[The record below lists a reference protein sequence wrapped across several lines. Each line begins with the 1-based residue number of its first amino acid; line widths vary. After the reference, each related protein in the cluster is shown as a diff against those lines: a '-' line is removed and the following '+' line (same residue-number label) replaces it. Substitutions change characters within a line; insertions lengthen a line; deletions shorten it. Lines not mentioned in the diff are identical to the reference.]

1 RPASI
6 TPKGEP
12 MTIVRTLTTLGVA
25 TMVLGAVTAAQAGQP
40 SPRGQGRTT
49 AAATD
54 GKASL
59 HVSGAPGNAAPT
71 SGVTPGQGTQTAIT
85 RPAGSNPGASKI
97 GHGTTK

>member
-1 RPASI
+1 
-6 TPKGEP
+6 
-12 MTIVRTLTTLGVA
+12 MTIIRTLTTLGVA
-25 TMVLGAVTAAQAGQP
+25 AMVLCAVASAQAGQP

-59 HVSGAPGNAAPT
+59 HVSGAPGHAAPT
-71 SGVTPGQGTQTAIT
+71 SGVTPGQGTGTAMT
-85 RPAGSNPGASKI
+85 TPAGSNPNANKI